1 MPGGGRGRGG
11 RRKGEDVVHPLKVS
25 LEELYNGTTKK
36 LSLAK
41 NVICSK
47 CDGCAARR
55 AARSLRSALTQN
67 AVRQCARERSKG
79 SKSGNTGR
87 CAGCQGAGVKIHL
100 RQIAPG
106 MVQQMQ
112 AVCPDCR
119 GAGAWWPARV
129 AAGLSAARTRTCG
142 CAAGGHAPLP
152 SVTLTA

>member
-1 MPGGGRGRGG
+1 M
-11 RRKGEDVVHPLKVS
+11 HPLKVS

-47 CDGCAARR
+47 CDGCVAAGPPPLTRVRSR
-55 AARSLRSALTQN
+55 APA
-67 AVRQCARERSKG
+67 AVARSKG

-112 AVCPDCR
+112 AVCQDCR
-119 GAGAWWPARV
+119 GAGAYLPAACAPCVR
-129 AAGLSAARTRTCG
+129 AAARHR
-142 CAAGGHAPLP
+142 
-152 SVTLTA
+152 

>member
-1 MPGGGRGRGG
+1 M
-11 RRKGEDVVHPLKVS
+11 HPLKVS

-47 CDGCAARR
+47 CEGCGSRCVQHVRVRLSRLADAR
-55 AARSLRSALTQN
+55 APARLHAHR
-67 AVRQCARERSKG
+67 KG

-87 CAGCQGAGVKIHL
+87 CAGCQGAGVKIHI

-119 GAGAWWPARV
+119 GAGARGGKRPA
-129 AAGLSAARTRTCG
+129 
-142 CAAGGHAPLP
+142 P
-152 SVTLTA
+152 